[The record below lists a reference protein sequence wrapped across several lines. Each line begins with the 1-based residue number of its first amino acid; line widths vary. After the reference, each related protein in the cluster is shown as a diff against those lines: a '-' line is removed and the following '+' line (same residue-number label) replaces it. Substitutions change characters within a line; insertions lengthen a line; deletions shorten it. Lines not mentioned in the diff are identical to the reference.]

1 MPASVGSLARTFG
14 RIFGPNITNM
24 KTILA
29 GLCALL
35 MAALLAP
42 SASAQPESRASSGV
56 EETIRSLENQER
68 LPVLAG
74 DTATLERLWS
84 ATMIVNTPQSSISA
98 DRGVVLDLVRKG
110 LIRYSS
116 FERAIEAI
124 RVDGDIAIVMGSEE
138 VVPIGDAPHAG
149 QTVHRRF
156 TNIWKMKGTTWVMIA
171 RHANGIPLKQN
182 EGAEQ
187 GAASN
192 GSQPFGSGTNR
203 TSSAAGSRR

>member
-1 MPASVGSLARTFG
+1 MTFG
-14 RIFGPNITNM
+14 EDDQPNTQNM
-24 KTILA
+24 KNIFA
-29 GLCALL
+29 GSCALL
-35 MAALLAP
+35 MAALLA
-42 SASAQPESRASSGV
+42 SCTSTQPESRASSGF

-68 LPVLAG
+68 LAVLAG

-84 ATMIVNTPQSSISA
+84 ATLIVNNPQSSISA
-98 DRGVVLDLVRKG
+98 ERGVVLALVRNG

-124 RVDGDIAIVMGSEE
+124 RVDGDHAIVMGSEE

-171 RHANGIPLKQN
+171 RHANVIPPK
-182 EGAEQ
+182 
-187 GAASN
+187 
-192 GSQPFGSGTNR
+192 
-203 TSSAAGSRR
+203 